1 MNHSLTAFP
10 LSSYLVFLSTAA
22 LADGGHGGAY
32 GDHEMMWGNW
42 VMGPMMMLVML
53 IIVVAA
59 IAIVLKAFGISGSA
73 NGKMNAQD
81 NSRATLN
88 ERFAKGE
95 IDKAEYEDRKK
106 ALDA

>member
-1 MNHSLTAFP
+1 MKHSLTAFS
-10 LSSYLVFLSTAA
+10 LFSYLIFLSTAA

-32 GDHEMMWGNW
+32 GEHEMMWGNW
-42 VMGPMMMLVML
+42 VMGPMMMLLML
-53 IIVVAA
+53 IVVVVA
-59 IAIVLKAFGISGSA
+59 IVIVLKAFGISGSA
-73 NGKMNAQD
+73 NSKMNVQENAQ
-81 NSRATLN
+81 ATLN